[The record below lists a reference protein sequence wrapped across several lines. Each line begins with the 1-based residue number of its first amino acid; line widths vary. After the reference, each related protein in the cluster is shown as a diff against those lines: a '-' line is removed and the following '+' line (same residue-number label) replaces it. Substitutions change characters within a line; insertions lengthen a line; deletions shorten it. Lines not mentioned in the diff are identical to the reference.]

1 MKSIEQFI
9 EILSEQ
15 LELNEELLDIS
26 LTKKA
31 VIMDNDT
38 KSLNIMAHKEQEIV
52 KRIISLEKL
61 RGAVIAN
68 IERESDLKNINNI
81 MNVIDS
87 TSNEKALIIK
97 ELASK
102 LKDVLNRLESTNDLN
117 NKLLEISIDYIEFSV
132 NVLTS
137 TPEPKIYGKK
147 ALQQDS
153 GNTNFFD
160 AKY

>member
-1 MKSIEQFI
+1 MKSVEQFI

-15 LELNEELLDIS
+15 LKLNEELLDIS
-26 LTKKA
+26 LEKKS

-38 KSLNIMAHKEQEIV
+38 KTLNVMAHKEQEVV

-61 RGAVIAN
+61 RGAVVAN
-68 IERESDLKNINNI
+68 IERELGIEHIDNIADIVNNI
-81 MNVIDS
+81 E
-87 TSNEKALIIK
+87 NEQGHLIK
-97 ELASK
+97 EIGNQLRT
-102 LKDVLNRLESTNDLN
+102 VLDRLQEANELN

-137 TPEPKIYGKK
+137 TPEPKTYGKK
-147 ALQQDS
+147 AFEQNS
-153 GNTNFFD
+153 GKTNFFD